1 MKHHH
6 DFSETGSWSSIR
18 SKTTLPWQTQIQ
30 KRGGSLFPFSR
41 RLYCIHR
48 AHRSSKADRR
58 GCPRRLAQGLHRAA
72 EGSGLR
78 PVCSLATNTQ
88 PPKQHANT
96 PTAITPTQSS
106 SILGSSVHQRAAVY
120 SSSCRSSR
128 LESHLQLSLWY
139 ARLRACHVEPR
150 AQRDVRNE
158 RAHTCTKTP
167 SFSTFPYVRP
177 EPVLVK

>member
-1 MKHHH
+1 MIFPRQARGQASDQKQHCH
-6 DFSETGSWSSIR
+6 GKLK
-18 SKTTLPWQTQIQ
+18 SKN
-30 KRGGSLFPFSR
+30 GAVVCFHFPVV
-41 RLYCIHR
+41 CIHR

>member
-78 PVCSLATNTQ
+78 PARSQ
-88 PPKQHANT
+88 PTHNHPNNT
-96 PTAITPTQSS
+96 PT
-106 SILGSSVHQRAAVY
+106 R
-120 SSSCRSSR
+120 
-128 LESHLQLSLWY
+128 QLSL
-139 ARLRACHVEPR
+139 AVLGGGSSAQQQCTAAAAAAVAAAEQSRTCSSPCGMPASAPAMLSRELSATFATKEPTPAQKRLPFQLFRMFV
-150 AQRDVRNE
+150 
-158 RAHTCTKTP
+158 P
-167 SFSTFPYVRP
+167 SLSW
-177 EPVLVK
+177 

>member
-6 DFSETGSWSSIR
+6 DFPETGSWSSIR

-96 PTAITPTQSS
+96 PTQSRS
-106 SILGSSVHQRAAVY
+106 TRRRQQCTAAVY
-120 SSSCRSSR
+120 SSSSSRRSSR
-128 LESHLQLSLWY
+128 TESHLQLSLWY